1 MVKSCLQALFLF
13 LYGNYND
20 LYRLS
25 DSFIRMACNVVQ
37 EVQGDNMTKQLSA
50 DTRGM
55 IPSVAV
61 LNMQVKEMNDH
72 DAVYDAADTVAY
84 EQVGLGDYWGTEDA
98 PRQPVVFVGFPRNF
112 RSRAD
117 HAGEIQVKP
126 GETVAV
132 RYEQSLGESVPYEEM
147 GLSRF
152 L

>member
-1 MVKSCLQALFLF
+1 
-13 LYGNYND
+13 
-20 LYRLS
+20 
-25 DSFIRMACNVVQ
+25 
-37 EVQGDNMTKQLSA
+37 MTTQLSTETQGVIQSA
-50 DTRGM
+50 
-55 IPSVAV
+55 AV
-61 LNMQVKEMNDH
+61 FNMQAERIGAGH
-72 DAVYDAADTVAY
+72 DEIYDTADAVAY
-84 EQVGLGDYWGTEDA
+84 EQVGLGGYWGTEDA

-117 HAGEIQVKP
+117 HAGEIRVLP